1 MKPFDFYIIRKV
13 NKKKICHY
21 CLNLV
26 CGVSVAVCLMVNERD
41 DALFPKIF
49 KLKSSLNCCLLLA
62 WRLEVVCQGRRPS
75 ILTCPTRH
83 SSLHTYTSIQKALRE
98 KRQQK
103 WDNMKETLDGR
114 TELMVVVATVQ
125 MISSLSSFGI
135 HGEVYFSTW

>member
-1 MKPFDFYIIRKV
+1 M
-13 NKKKICHY
+13 
-21 CLNLV
+21 

-49 KLKSSLNCCLLLA
+49 KLKSSLNCCL
-62 WRLEVVCQGRRPS
+62 VVCQGRRPS

-114 TELMVVVATVQ
+114 TELMVVVVMATVQ
-125 MISSLSSFGI
+125 MISSLCILVPGDPQFKHSTKTPPVNY
-135 HGEVYFSTW
+135 HVYE